1 MTDTK
6 TLFPKRLK
14 KLRLKFNY
22 TQSEIAQKLGTTQG
36 AYQKWESGQR
46 EPSFYNLI
54 QLASLFHTTTSYLL
68 GEIDDDYAIQKF
80 SSKEMKLSKE
90 EMRNLI
96 FGFIIM
102 ADINNTSV
110 DQIIKENSKDEFEYE
125 TFKQIY
131 QDTID
136 KFKNSANDSGT
147 TDTK

>member
-14 KLRLKFNY
+14 KLRLKHNY
-22 TQSEIAQKLGTTQG
+22 TQSEIAQKLGTTHG

-54 QLASLFHTTTSYLL
+54 QLASLFRTTTSYLL
-68 GEIDDDYAIQKF
+68 GEIDDDYDIQKF

-110 DQIIKENSKDEFEYE
+110 DQIIKENSKSEFQYE

-136 KFKNSANDSGT
+136 KFKSSDDDSET
-147 TDTK
+147 TDT